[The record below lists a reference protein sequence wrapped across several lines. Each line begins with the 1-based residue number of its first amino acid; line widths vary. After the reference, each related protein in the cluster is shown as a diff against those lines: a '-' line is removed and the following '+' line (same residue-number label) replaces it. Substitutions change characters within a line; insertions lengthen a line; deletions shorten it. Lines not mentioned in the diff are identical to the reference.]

1 MRTESVLV
9 GSYGTG
15 MFSPHHVEALLHER
29 QHQLLDTATQVRRG
43 RAHRRS
49 RQGAP
54 AGDRRALGSRR
65 GEVTRLG
72 PAARLGRA
80 VRRWARRP
88 SRQPARPVPAVPV
101 PDGWTRSSVVST
113 RAGGEDGAVPV
124 PTPAG
129 GARSAPPVQPGS
141 AGSPLVP
148 PSQAEPHRSP
158 VAGTSGRGAAGR
170 DAA

>member
-1 MRTESVLV
+1 MRTEPVLV

-54 AGDRRALGSRR
+54 AGDRRALGSRS

-72 PAARLGRA
+72 SAARLGRA
-80 VRRWARRP
+80 VRRWTRRL
-88 SRQPARPVPAVPV
+88 SRQPARPVPAAPV
-101 PDGWTRSSVVST
+101 PGGWTHSSAAST
-113 RAGGEDGAVPV
+113 PAGGEDGPVPV
-124 PTPAG
+124 PTLAG
-129 GARSAPPVQPGS
+129 GARSAPPVRPGR
-141 AGSPLVP
+141 AGSPPVP
-148 PSQAEPHRSP
+148 PALAEPPRPP